1 MFCCNIALIL
11 SLTMSYF
18 LFQTGKTGQARDGA
32 ELELD
37 GAADGG
43 NHPGGGEP
51 PILLFLGEL
60 SLILY

>member
-1 MFCCNIALIL
+1 MIL

-18 LFQTGKTGQARDGA
+18 LFQTGKTGQDRDGA

-43 NHPGGGEP
+43 DHSGGGQP
-51 PILLFLGEL
+51 PLLLFLG
-60 SLILY
+60 